1 MGSKDMKKLLHKEF
15 CFTALPLTYLF
26 LLFAFMT
33 WIPGYPILVGA
44 FFACLG
50 IFQSFL
56 SAREQND
63 LLYTVLM
70 PISKTDAVKARYLF
84 AICIEMI
91 YVILCTVLTVF
102 RMTVWKDVPA
112 YVNNPMM
119 NADPAYLGYI
129 LLLFAAFNGIFIRG
143 YWKTAYALGR
153 PFLISG
159 IVIFL
164 LVGIAETLHHLP
176 GMTFLNSSTEGQG
189 MQYLILDGSLLLY
202 AAVSYLSMKASCR
215 DFEKID
221 L

>member
-1 MGSKDMKKLLHKEF
+1 MGNKAMKKLLYKEF

-33 WIPGYPILVGA
+33 LIPGYPILVGA
-44 FFACLG
+44 FFVCLG

-63 LLYTVLM
+63 LLHTVLM

-84 AICIEMI
+84 AICIEGI
-91 YVILCTVLTVF
+91 YVILCTCLTVF
-102 RMTVWKDVPA
+102 RMTAWKDVSV

-129 LLLFAAFNGIFIRG
+129 LLMFAAFNSIFIRG

-153 PFLISG
+153 PFLLSG
-159 IVIFL
+159 MAEFLIVG
-164 LVGIAETLHHLP
+164 VAEALHHVP
-176 GMTFLNSSTEGQG
+176 GMEFLNSSTEGLG
-189 MQYLILDGSLLLY
+189 IQYLILGGSAIIF
-202 AAVSYLSMKASCR
+202 AAASCFSIKASCQ